1 MKINVTLFCYSAL
14 RGLGERNNTLAARTG
29 RKKAKTEER
38 QRRARSDADA
48 DADAVLFG
56 SLT

>member
-48 DADAVLFG
+48 DAVLFG